1 MTTSIPVRIDFGNCI
16 EFRVSSVFFVA
27 LIPLSNKVYFTTNH
41 SVCQG
46 FFKILLCFLKT
57 YGYLRRLKKYIFEY
71 NAIGLSD
78 NVTLKF
84 NVEKTGHVVIEY
96 ITLANRFNGGM
107 NSTGFKKV
115 RKQGEFS
122 NSIREYTDFSFDTL
136 LEYYDANN
144 AVIETEIAKT
154 ENIPLKQ
161 VDIIG
166 SFSKHI
172 SEMKD
177 ITKEDKE
184 IALSTLLALKNSK
197 NGILYLIKP
206 NDNNNYS
213 YEEFLI
219 ANEDEITLVKHII
232 GDGSNSIK
240 NRERLTPST
249 LITRLT
255 ELEEQKNSD
264 KKRVRNKF

>member
-1 MTTSIPVRIDFGNCI
+1 MENTVYDVVLNKITNNNLKATQK
-16 EFRVSSVFFVA
+16 EK
-27 LIPLSNKVYFTTNH
+27 LIKLLKAIMANNGKLYINKN
-41 SVCQG
+41 
-46 FFKILLCFLKT
+46 
-57 YGYLRRLKKYIFEY
+57 
-71 NAIGLSD
+71 D
-78 NVTLKF
+78 
-84 NVEKTGHVVIEY
+84 VVIEY

-115 RKQGEFS
+115 IKQGEFS

-144 AVIETEIAKT
+144 AVIEREIAKT

-161 VDIIG
+161 EDIIG

-177 ITKEDKE
+177 ITREDKE
-184 IALSTLLALKNSK
+184 IVLSTLLALKNSK
-197 NGILYLIKP
+197 NGRLYLIKP
-206 NDNNNYS
+206 NENNNYS

-219 ANEDEITLVKHII
+219 ANEDEIALVKHII

-249 LITRLT
+249 LIARLT

>member
-1 MTTSIPVRIDFGNCI
+1 MENTVYDVVLNKITNSNLKATQK
-16 EFRVSSVFFVA
+16 EK
-27 LIPLSNKVYFTTNH
+27 LIKLLKAIMANNGKLYINKN
-41 SVCQG
+41 
-46 FFKILLCFLKT
+46 
-57 YGYLRRLKKYIFEY
+57 
-71 NAIGLSD
+71 D
-78 NVTLKF
+78 
-84 NVEKTGHVVIEY
+84 VVIEY
-96 ITLANRFNGGM
+96 ITLANRFNGGI

-144 AVIETEIAKT
+144 AVIEREIAKT

-161 VDIIG
+161 EDIIG
-166 SFSKHI
+166 SFSKRI

-177 ITKEDKE
+177 ITKENKE

-197 NGILYLIKP
+197 NGRLYLIKP

-232 GDGSNSIK
+232 GDCSNSIK

-249 LITRLT
+249 LIARLT

>member
-1 MTTSIPVRIDFGNCI
+1 MENTVYDVVLNKITNSNLKATQK
-16 EFRVSSVFFVA
+16 EK
-27 LIPLSNKVYFTTNH
+27 LIKLLKAIMANNGKLYINKN
-41 SVCQG
+41 
-46 FFKILLCFLKT
+46 
-57 YGYLRRLKKYIFEY
+57 
-71 NAIGLSD
+71 D
-78 NVTLKF
+78 
-84 NVEKTGHVVIEY
+84 VVIEY

-115 RKQGEFS
+115 IKQGEFS

-144 AVIETEIAKT
+144 AVIEREIAKT

-161 VDIIG
+161 EDIIG

-177 ITKEDKE
+177 ITREDKE
-184 IALSTLLALKNSK
+184 IVLSTLLALRNSK
-197 NGILYLIKP
+197 NGRLYLIKP
-206 NDNNNYS
+206 NGNNNYS

-249 LITRLT
+249 LIARLT